1 MYGTQ
6 IGVIGHD
13 ELTDASQRKNIEQEY
28 IDKGYI
34 LVKDGEYTYI
44 YSGKKK

>member
-28 IDKGYI
+28 I
-34 LVKDGEYTYI
+34 
-44 YSGKKK
+44 SW